1 MRQGREYW
9 ESMIKRGYESRPK
22 LSRHAAEGTL
32 LLNWLRSYIAD
43 VATEKAEATDQR
55 IPTETS

>member
-1 MRQGREYW
+1 
-9 ESMIKRGYESRPK
+9 MIKRGYESRPK
-22 LSRHAAEGTL
+22 LSRDAAEGTL